1 MHSELPFPEQQAD
14 GPDYAL
20 EARLASQGYR
30 LVAGADEAGRGPLA
44 GPVVAAAV
52 ILDPEAIPA
61 GLNDSKKL
69 TAKRREMLFAEIA
82 ATSRAVC
89 WHAANHEMI
98 DQVNI
103 LQASLSAMARAL
115 NGLATGYDHA
125 LIDGRDVP
133 PGLSAPAQAVIK
145 GDARSLSIAAASII
159 AKVVRDRM
167 IVRADSAFPAFG
179 FAGHKGYGSR
189 KHLDAIGEHGP
200 CPLHRRS
207 FSPMRED

>member
-1 MHSELPFPEQQAD
+1 MHPELPFPGHAA
-14 GPDYAL
+14 GPDYTI
-20 EARLASQGYR
+20 EARLTAKGCR

-52 ILDPEAIPA
+52 ILDPENIPA

-69 TAKRREMLFAEIA
+69 TARRREMLFAEIA

-89 WHAANHEMI
+89 WHSANRETI
-98 DQVNI
+98 DRLNI
-103 LQASLSAMARAL
+103 LRASLDAMAHAL
-115 NGLATGYDHA
+115 AGLQTGYDHA

-133 PGLSAPAQAVIK
+133 PGLAAPAQAIIK
-145 GDARSLSIAAASII
+145 GDARSVSIAAASII
-159 AKVVRDRM
+159 AKVIRDRM
-167 IVRADSAFPAFG
+167 MVRSDAVFPAFG

-189 KHLDAIGEHGP
+189 GHLDAIGEHGP

-207 FSPMRED
+207 FSPMRDR